1 MTNLQYKQAAL
12 ATLKGKWLIALSISI
27 IYFVIFA
34 LAASRMSF
42 DQDNL
47 DSMLRFVALN
57 IVVTIV
63 LSPVTL
69 GRTIAYLRFVRGE
82 SAGIGTLFEG
92 FASIRF
98 YLKTMAAYTLVT
110 LLVYIGSF
118 LILPAIYFY
127 LMYRLVPFLLV
138 DRPDL
143 SFIQVLGES
152 RRMMHG
158 HKWRLAKLYLSF
170 ILWGILALLSTVGVV
185 LLTPY
190 FDTTMAH
197 FYEQLKKEQQTATRS
212 A

>member
-12 ATLKGKWLIALSISI
+12 ATLKGKWLTALSISI
-27 IYFVIFA
+27 VYFLIFA

-63 LSPVTL
+63 LAPVTV
-69 GRTIAYLRFVRGE
+69 GRTISYLRLVRGE
-82 SAGIGTLFEG
+82 TAGIGTLFEG
-92 FASIRF
+92 FSSIRF
-98 YLKTMAAYTLVT
+98 YLKVMAAYTVVT
-110 LLVYIGSF
+110 LLVYLGSF
-118 LILPAIYFY
+118 LIVPAIYFY
-127 LMYRLVPFLLV
+127 LMYRLVPFLLI

-143 SFIQVLGES
+143 SFFQVLGES

-158 HKWRLAKLYLSF
+158 HKWRLVKLYLSF
-170 ILWGILALLSTVGVV
+170 IIWGILALLSTVGVV

-197 FYEQLKKEQQTATRS
+197 FYEQLKKEQQPATRS